1 MFSSLFSSQQG
12 AGRTMET
19 GASSTIIIDYSRARR
34 MLSHTLACCAFVQL
48 RCRYLLY
55 ALHANSICDVIR
67 QQKLAVA
74 EIPREAP
81 CYLWPPYGIGQA
93 IRPIFLP
100 YGFFFFFLSSS
111 FFLECAARGSLEM
124 QDPKKSPKNRHLGT
138 IAQLETRFS
147 TPTRT

>member
-1 MFSSLFSSQQG
+1 
-12 AGRTMET
+12 
-19 GASSTIIIDYSRARR
+19 

-55 ALHANSICDVIR
+55 ALHARSICDVIR

-93 IRPIFLP
+93 IIFLP

-111 FFLECAARGSLEM
+111 FFLLLFSSNVLRTARWKCRT
-124 QDPKKSPKNRHLGT
+124 QKSPSGHHRTNLSSCIFATKACINNRQKLVK
-138 IAQLETRFS
+138 QQYLLYMS
-147 TPTRT
+147 